1 MERRRETFPM
11 QAIACFRKIV
21 RPSATL
27 SRIERR
33 FMDSPTS
40 RLDNPQ
46 KSCAFAPAKAE
57 KCNFQRFKPPG
68 KVDYR
73 ASRT

>member
-1 MERRRETFPM
+1 M

-27 SRIERR
+27 IRTELL
-33 FMDSPTS
+33 FTDSPTS
-40 RLDNPQ
+40 IPDNPQ
-46 KSCAFAPAKAE
+46 KSCAFALGKAK
-57 KCNFQRFKPPG
+57 KCNFQRFEPLG

>member
-1 MERRRETFPM
+1 MERRREMFPM
-11 QAIACFRKIV
+11 QAIACFQKIV

-27 SRIERR
+27 IRIELL

-40 RLDNPQ
+40 IPDNPQ
-46 KSCAFAPAKAE
+46 KSCASDPAKAE
-57 KCNFQRFKPPG
+57 KCNFQRFEPLG